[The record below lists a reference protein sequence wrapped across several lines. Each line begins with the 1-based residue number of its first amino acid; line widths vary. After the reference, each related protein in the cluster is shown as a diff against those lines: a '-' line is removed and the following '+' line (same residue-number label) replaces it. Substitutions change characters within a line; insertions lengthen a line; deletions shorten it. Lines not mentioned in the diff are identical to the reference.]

1 VRDIADAEIATGVL
15 VLANSVVDRA
25 AGGRFATA
33 IAGRRAANAAE
44 RFRMLRTAIRLKTKD
59 RPAQVMLFSAAS
71 ESAGTTTTA
80 ANYAFALAQSGR
92 RVAIVDA
99 NLREPAQHRMFGI
112 DSTPGLAEALASR
125 DMNLDFVMCTTSIDG
140 ISLVPA
146 GLCPPNPSELL
157 ESERFDQLLAEMR
170 GRFDAIIID
179 SPPALSST
187 DATLLAARAD
197 ATVVVVRSDQTAR
210 PKAAAAVAMLAK
222 AAPRVMGIVLNGDA
236 STPGLGVFGI
246 RAGATKGSEAG
257 A

>member
-1 VRDIADAEIATGVL
+1 VL
-15 VLANSVVDRA
+15 VVAVRAVDAASIIVIFEARRTPCATSPMRDRDGRAGAGEHSVVVGRQGRA
-25 AGGRFATA
+25 F
-33 IAGRRAANAAE
+33 RRRRWPARGLRRSAHAADGHPP
-44 RFRMLRTAIRLKTKD
+44 KTKD

-71 ESAGTTTTA
+71 ESAGSTTTA

-157 ESERFDQLLAEMR
+157 ESSA
-170 GRFDAIIID
+170 
-179 SPPALSST
+179 
-187 DATLLAARAD
+187 
-197 ATVVVVRSDQTAR
+197 
-210 PKAAAAVAMLAK
+210 
-222 AAPRVMGIVLNGDA
+222 
-236 STPGLGVFGI
+236 
-246 RAGATKGSEAG
+246 
-257 A
+257 